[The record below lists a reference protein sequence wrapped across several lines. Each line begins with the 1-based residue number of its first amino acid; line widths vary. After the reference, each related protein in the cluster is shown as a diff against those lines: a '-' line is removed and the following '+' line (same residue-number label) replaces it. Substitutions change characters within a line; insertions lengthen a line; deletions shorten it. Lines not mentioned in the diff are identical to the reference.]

1 MLESSISELGPD
13 GQRLSATLDPAW
25 RRGLGAELRRRR
37 RARGL
42 TQQDLGRPLSK
53 AFVSSVE
60 RGRAVPSLP
69 ALRLMVDRLGVSLA
83 EFFAGVDEQSNGT

>member
-1 MLESSISELGPD
+1 VLESSISERPSD
-13 GQRLSATLDPAW
+13 AQRLSATLDPAW

-37 RARGL
+37 MARGL

-53 AFVSSVE
+53 AFVSAVE

-69 ALRLMVDRLGVSLA
+69 ALLLMVDRLDVSLA
-83 EFFAGVDEQSNGT
+83 DFFAAVDEQSNVT